1 MNPSLS
7 STGAAVSDASV
18 SGCRSPP
25 SGEERQRIAQVSA
38 AWCCRLWVGC
48 TGRLYFYSQ
57 QHGTEKRQRVDHNAG
72 EKHNNLCD
80 FVLLTL
86 DIPVCWGKL
95 RNRRI
100 SDASWWDSALSAP
113 VLCKKGNINETA
125 QPFLQTI
132 TENDI
137 NSASTACMWRSGD
150 NTTDLLCPGRKN
162 KRGGKRAACSFS
174 TLHKSVRKS
183 WL

>member
-25 SGEERQRIAQVSA
+25 SGEERQRMAQVSA
-38 AWCCRLWVGC
+38 AWCCRLLVGC
-48 TGRLYFYSQ
+48 TGRLDFYSNS
-57 QHGTEKRQRVDHNAG
+57 TEQKSVNGWLIMQAARR
-72 EKHNNLCD
+72 EKHNGNLCD

-113 VLCKKGNINETA
+113 VLYKKGNVNETV
-125 QPFLQTI
+125 QSFLQNI

-137 NSASTACMWRSGD
+137 NSASTACMWVPAQR
-150 NTTDLLCPGRKN
+150 R
-162 KRGGKRAACSFS
+162 
-174 TLHKSVRKS
+174 
-183 WL
+183 